1 MRLLAPMNS
10 AARPF
15 TDATA
20 CVCLSSI
27 RPQTDELVVVVAIE
41 VRGARV
47 PSRAVAGASPTTFL
61 DCAREAFRRGAEIGT
76 RGRVRSP
83 EKRSRIPQRRLN
95 YTKARELT
103 RPLFASLPLWA
114 PLFRSRPR

>member
-41 VRGARV
+41 VRGARAPARALPGKEEPHPAAETKLHKGAGV
-47 PSRAVAGASPTTFL
+47 YATGVGKPSALGPAFSFKASVNSCKLETICGALVNTV
-61 DCAREAFRRGAEIGT
+61 EASFSA
-76 RGRVRSP
+76 
-83 EKRSRIPQRRLN
+83 
-95 YTKARELT
+95 
-103 RPLFASLPLWA
+103 
-114 PLFRSRPR
+114 

>member
-41 VRGARV
+41 VRRAHA

-61 DCAREAFRRGAEIGT
+61 GCAREAFRRGAET
-76 RGRVRSP
+76 STQGRVRSP
-83 EKRSRIPQRRLN
+83 GNGNRVPLRRVN
-95 YTKARELT
+95 NTKARPDT
-103 RPLFASLPLWA
+103 RQ
-114 PLFRSRPR
+114 